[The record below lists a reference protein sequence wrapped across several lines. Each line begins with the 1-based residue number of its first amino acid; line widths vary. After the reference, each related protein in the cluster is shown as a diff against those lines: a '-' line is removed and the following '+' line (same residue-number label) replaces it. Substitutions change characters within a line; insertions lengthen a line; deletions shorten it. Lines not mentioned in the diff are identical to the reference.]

1 MKNGFTL
8 AEGAAHIDASNNG
21 CRAAFTL
28 AEVLITLGVIGVV
41 AALTI
46 PTLISKHQKKVWV
59 TQLKKN
65 ITTLQNSYKKI
76 MADEGV
82 DSIFDTPVAYKNIN
96 GRDVEFGYYPEK
108 FAAYFG
114 YNLVSADSL
123 EKSLLK
129 DFGDDILAL
138 PDGSCLYLSSGE
150 SKYYNPSEESIH
162 LMTYIDVNCDKAPN
176 KPGRDTFLLPLDG
189 DAKINFYGYGSFDNP
204 DSWKEYCNTEVI
216 NEIFNIEEDND
227 LKNQMTTLITAFCTG
242 RIINDGWEMNY

>member
-1 MKNGFTL
+1 MKKG
-8 AEGAAHIDASNNG
+8 
-21 CRAAFTL
+21 FTL
-28 AEVLITLGVIGVV
+28 AEVLITLGIIGVV

-46 PTLISKHQKKVWV
+46 PTLISNHQKKVWV

-96 GRDVEFGYYPEK
+96 GRNVEFGFYPEK

-129 DFGDDILAL
+129 DLGDDILAL
-138 PDGSCLYLSSGE
+138 PDGSCLFLETNGSS
-150 SKYYNPSEESIH
+150 SEDAYVH

-189 DAKINFYGYGSFDNP
+189 
-204 DSWKEYCNTEVI
+204 
-216 NEIFNIEEDND
+216 
-227 LKNQMTTLITAFCTG
+227 
-242 RIINDGWEMNY
+242 

>member
-1 MKNGFTL
+1 MKKG
-8 AEGAAHIDASNNG
+8 
-21 CRAAFTL
+21 FTL
-28 AEVLITLGVIGVV
+28 AEVLITLGIIGVV

-46 PTLISKHQKKVWV
+46 PTLISNHQKKVWV

-96 GRDVEFGYYPEK
+96 GRNVEFGYYPEK

-129 DFGDDILAL
+129 DLGDDILAL
-138 PDGSCLYLSSGE
+138 PDGSCLFLETNRSS
-150 SKYYNPSEESIH
+150 SEDASVH

-176 KPGRDTFLLPLDG
+176 KPGRDTFLLPLDR

-204 DSWKEYCNTEVI
+204 DDWKLICNKEAIKQLEDVEGANMVI
-216 NEIFNIEEDND
+216 
-227 LKNQMTTLITAFCTG
+227 TVFCTG
-242 RIINDGWEMNY
+242 RIINEGWEMNY